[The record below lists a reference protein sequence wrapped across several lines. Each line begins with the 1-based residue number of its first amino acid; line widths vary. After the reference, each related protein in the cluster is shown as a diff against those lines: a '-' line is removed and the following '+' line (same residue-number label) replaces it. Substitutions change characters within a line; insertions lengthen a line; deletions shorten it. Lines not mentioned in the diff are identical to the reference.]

1 MKTYVL
7 VASADSTAD
16 SKIMAHLTGKRF
28 RNIPAMREAVEQV
41 LGLFGE
47 SEWEFY
53 PAAQFCAQWNEYF
66 CADWRTYAFG
76 DDVPTP
82 YDSYIAFLEVEH
94 DE

>member
-41 LGLFGE
+41 LGDFEGNAWKYYSTDGFREKWNASTVWDGE
-47 SEWEFY
+47 ITSVE
-53 PAAQFCAQWNEYF
+53 
-66 CADWRTYAFG
+66 T
-76 DDVPTP
+76 
-82 YDSYIAFLEVEH
+82 YIAFLEVEH

>member
-7 VASADSTAD
+7 VASADSSAD
-16 SKIMAHLTGKRF
+16 SKVMAHLTGKRF

-53 PAAQFCAQWNEYF
+53 PADYF
-66 CADWRTYAFG
+66 CEKWNDSMLG
-76 DDVPTP
+76 DDTP
-82 YDSYIAFLEVEH
+82 SPDYTYIAIMEVEH

>member
-16 SKIMAHLTGKRF
+16 SKVMAHLTGKRF

-53 PAAQFCAQWNEYF
+53 PVAYF
-66 CADWRTYAFG
+66 CDKWNTSALG
-76 DDVPTP
+76 LGVPSPDET
-82 YDSYIAFLEVEH
+82 YIAFLEVEH

>member
-47 SEWEFY
+47 SKWEFY
-53 PAAQFCAQWNEYF
+53 PADYF
-66 CADWRTYAFG
+66 CEKWNTQVLG
-76 DDVPTP
+76 DGVPTP

>member
-7 VASADSTAD
+7 VANAGSTAD
-16 SKIMAHLTGKRF
+16 SKVMAHLTGKRF

-47 SEWEFY
+47 NQWEFY
-53 PAAQFCAQWNEYF
+53 PADYF
-66 CADWRTYAFG
+66 CEKWNTSTLDAFS
-76 DDVPTP
+76 VPAS
-82 YDSYIAFLEVEH
+82 SYIAIIEVEH

>member
-53 PAAQFCAQWNEYF
+53 PADYFVEKWNTCPLGY
-66 CADWRTYAFG
+66 G
-76 DDVPTP
+76 VPSP
-82 YDSYIAFLEVEH
+82 DSSYIAIVEVEH

>member
-16 SKIMAHLTGKRF
+16 SKVMAHLTGKQF

-41 LGLFGE
+41 LGLFGDKQ
-47 SEWEFY
+47 WELY
-53 PAAQFCAQWNEYF
+53 PADYFCEQWNKFTLDEF
-66 CADWRTYAFG
+66 TEPAS
-76 DDVPTP
+76 
-82 YDSYIAFLEVEH
+82 SYIAIMEVEH

>member
-7 VASADSTAD
+7 VASADYTTD
-16 SKIMAHLTGKRF
+16 SKIMAHLIGKRF

-47 SEWEFY
+47 SQWEFY
-53 PAAQFCAQWNEYF
+53 PADRFCAQWNTLTLDEPISS
-66 CADWRTYAFG
+66 AS
-76 DDVPTP
+76 
-82 YDSYIAFLEVEH
+82 SYIAIVEVEH

>member
-1 MKTYVL
+1 MKMYVL

-16 SKIMAHLTGKRF
+16 SKVMAHLTGKRY

-47 SEWEFY
+47 NEWNFF
-53 PAAQFCAQWNEYF
+53 PAAYFVEKWNTSTVAED
-66 CADWRTYAFG
+66 APNP
-76 DDVPTP
+76 DV
-82 YDSYIAFLEVEH
+82 SYIAFIEVEH

>member
-16 SKIMAHLTGKRF
+16 SKVMAHLTGKRF
-28 RNIPAMREAVEQV
+28 RNIPAMRDAVEQV

-53 PAAQFCAQWNEYF
+53 SAAYF
-66 CADWRTYAFG
+66 CDKWNTSALG
-76 DDVPTP
+76 LDVLSSDET
-82 YDSYIAFLEVEH
+82 YIAFLEVEH

>member
-7 VASADSTAD
+7 VVSAGLGICSEDMASL
-16 SKIMAHLTGKRF
+16 IGKRF

-47 SEWEFY
+47 REWEFY
-53 PAAQFCAQWNEYF
+53 PADYF
-66 CADWRTYAFG
+66 CEKWNTSALG
-76 DDVPTP
+76 LGVPSPDET
-82 YDSYIAFLEVEH
+82 YIAFLEVEH

>member
-16 SKIMAHLTGKRF
+16 SKVMAHLTGKRF
-28 RNIPAMREAVEQV
+28 RNIPAMREAVEQA
-41 LGLFGE
+41 LGPFGE

-53 PAAQFCAQWNEYF
+53 PADYF
-66 CADWRTYAFG
+66 CKKWNDSMLV
-76 DDVPTP
+76 DDTP
-82 YDSYIAFLEVEH
+82 SPDDTYIAIMGVEH

>member
-7 VASADSTAD
+7 VASVDSTAD
-16 SKIMAHLTGKRF
+16 SKIMEHLTGKRF

-53 PAAQFCAQWNEYF
+53 PADYF
-66 CADWRTYAFG
+66 CETWNRTNTNSVDGIPSPDEA
-76 DDVPTP
+76 
-82 YDSYIAFLEVEH
+82 YIAIMEVEH

>member
-16 SKIMAHLTGKRF
+16 SKVMAHLTGKRF

-41 LGLFGE
+41 LGLLGE

-53 PAAQFCAQWNEYF
+53 PADYF
-66 CADWRTYAFG
+66 CEKWNTSALGLGGPSPDET
-76 DDVPTP
+76 
-82 YDSYIAFLEVEH
+82 YIAFLEVEH

>member
-7 VASADSTAD
+7 VASADFTAD

-53 PAAQFCAQWNEYF
+53 PADYF
-66 CADWRTYAFG
+66 CEKWNKATLGEFIEPAA
-76 DDVPTP
+76 
-82 YDSYIAFLEVEH
+82 SYIAFLEVEH

>member
-53 PAAQFCAQWNEYF
+53 PADYFVEKWNTS
-66 CADWRTYAFG
+66 ALG
-76 DDVPTP
+76 LGVPSPAET
-82 YDSYIAFLEVEH
+82 YIAFLEVEY

>member
-7 VASADSTAD
+7 VASADSSAD
-16 SKIMAHLTGKRF
+16 SKVMAHLTGKRF
-28 RNIPAMREAVEQV
+28 RNIPAMRAAVEQV

-53 PAAQFCAQWNEYF
+53 PADRFCAQWNTLTLDEPISP
-66 CADWRTYAFG
+66 AS
-76 DDVPTP
+76 
-82 YDSYIAFLEVEH
+82 SYIAIVEVEH

>member
-7 VASADSTAD
+7 VAAADSTAD
-16 SKIMAHLTGKRF
+16 NKVMIHLTGKRF

-47 SEWEFY
+47 SQWEFY
-53 PAAQFCAQWNEYF
+53 PADYF
-66 CADWRTYAFG
+66 CDIWNTSPLG
-76 DDVPTP
+76 LGVPSPDET
-82 YDSYIAFLEVEH
+82 YIAIVGVEH

>member
-1 MKTYVL
+1 MKLYVL

-41 LGLFGE
+41 LGLFSE

-53 PAAQFCAQWNEYF
+53 PAYYF
-66 CADWRTYAFG
+66 CEKWNTSVIG
-76 DDVPTP
+76 NEMPTP
-82 YDSYIAFLEVEH
+82 CESYIAFMEVEH

>member
-16 SKIMAHLTGKRF
+16 SEVVAHLTGKRF

-41 LGLFGE
+41 LGPFGTNQ
-47 SEWEFY
+47 WEFY
-53 PAAQFCAQWNEYF
+53 PADYF
-66 CADWRTYAFG
+66 CEKWNCTNINSKDGIPSPDEA
-76 DDVPTP
+76 
-82 YDSYIAFLEVEH
+82 YIAIVEVEH

>member
-47 SEWEFY
+47 SEWVFY
-53 PAAQFCAQWNEYF
+53 PAYYF
-66 CADWRTYAFG
+66 CEKWNTSALG
-76 DDVPTP
+76 LGVPSPAET
-82 YDSYIAFLEVEH
+82 YIAFLEVEH